1 MRETI
6 LFYSYNLIFVAIR
19 MFPAKCFIYFLI
31 KLHFLRRKCLLSK
44 KLSLNSSNTQRKTL
58 GYKLAKPNF
67 LYM

>member
-1 MRETI
+1 MFH
-6 LFYSYNLIFVAIR
+6 LFFNQITFFEEEMIAV
-19 MFPAKCFIYFLI
+19 
-31 KLHFLRRKCLLSK
+31 K